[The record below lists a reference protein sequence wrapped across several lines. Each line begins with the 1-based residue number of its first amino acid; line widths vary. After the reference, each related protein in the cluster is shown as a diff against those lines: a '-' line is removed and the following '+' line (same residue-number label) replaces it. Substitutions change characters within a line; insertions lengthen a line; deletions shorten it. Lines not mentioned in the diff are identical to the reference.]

1 MCNMASYKVNMNVHA
16 ANLEEVSIKEKSR
29 ISEFGK
35 KIKIMYPTQGGRF
48 FQNKSRQGRLR
59 LKVVKLIP

>member
-1 MCNMASYKVNMNVHA
+1 MNVHA